1 MKHINISSMAC
12 FSPKLIIRIIDDS
25 YKIKCPYVLFVDPSI
40 IQTGDT
46 TGTTTADVDMMTPT
60 VNMDTVGKDVANNN
74 TPDKSADV
82 HTGDV
87 DMMTPTVN
95 MDTVEEDVAN
105 NNKPDKSADVHTGD
119 VDMMTPTVNMDTVE
133 EDVANNNTPDKSA
146 DVHTG
151 DVDMMTPTVN
161 MDTVEKD
168 VANNNKPDKRADVHT
183 GDVDMMTPTV
193 NMDTVEEDVANNNKP
208 DKSADVH
215 TGDVDMMT
223 PTVNMDTVEKDVANN
238 NKPDKR
244 ADVHTGD
251 VDMMT
256 PAVNMDT
263 VEEDEANNNKPDK
276 SADVHTGD
284 VAAFITIVDNAIS
297 DKRSATGDM
306 VPVDVDATIADAD
319 ITADIASMTFR
330 RDNEDNSREFF
341 ASLKQHLDSGQHC
354 DFTMK
359 TDQGAVHCHKLV
371 LSASGSLFQNVFD
384 RISRDRHSCG
394 KTAISK
400 VVLGKVLAWLYY
412 SDITIDETC
421 IEELMIVCG
430 KWKLIELLYTCGEYM
445 SNNMNVNNACWFFR
459 LSRENGIWKVAE
471 KCSYFIREHYEF
483 MHNTKQLEKLTLKQ
497 FCNIISNEEI
507 NVTNENIVYDS
518 ILRLLQTRPNIEL
531 LSLCYQSVRL
541 KKLTPRYLI
550 SKILN
555 HTRNVQRTDD
565 DMEVE
570 LTYEV
575 GIRPRYWDSLLYID
589 KNHNLCEYD
598 TISCKWVKYRSL
610 VNGRV
615 DPYTAVTATNNRM
628 VIVGGES
635 SREVTLIED
644 ACSVVKMPELPTQIP
659 RCGVS
664 MTGNYIFIVGGQTDI
679 NSASCW
685 NSVYE
690 VWIYHRK
697 VETLKPMNHGMASPL
712 VATCRGTLYVIGGI
726 NSEDKLSNRRVQALD
741 LIDAS
746 ADWKVCAD
754 LPQGCNNTNSGFVV
768 YEYRLVVLTT
778 KYCMTYDDLADS
790 WSVEQYECQGDELKP
805 VIFKN
810 HIWALVQKN
819 GKHCVK
825 CYCKENNEWKVEI
838 EDVPDVLYTASAMVE
853 RSQACNTFHQLP

>member
-1 MKHINISSMAC
+1 MAC

-60 VNMDTVGKDVANNN
+60 
-74 TPDKSADV
+74 
-82 HTGDV
+82 
-87 DMMTPTVN
+87 
-95 MDTVEEDVAN
+95 
-105 NNKPDKSADVHTGD
+105 
-119 VDMMTPTVNMDTVE
+119 
-133 EDVANNNTPDKSA
+133 
-146 DVHTG
+146 
-151 DVDMMTPTVN
+151 
-161 MDTVEKD
+161 
-168 VANNNKPDKRADVHT
+168 
-183 GDVDMMTPTV
+183 
-193 NMDTVEEDVANNNKP
+193 
-208 DKSADVH
+208 
-215 TGDVDMMT
+215 
-223 PTVNMDTVEKDVANN
+223 
-238 NKPDKR
+238 
-244 ADVHTGD
+244 
-251 VDMMT
+251 
-256 PAVNMDT
+256 VNMDT

-394 KTAISK
+394 KIAISK

-575 GIRPRYWDSLLYID
+575 GIRPRYWDSLLYIN
-589 KNHNLCEYD
+589 KNQNLCEYD

-615 DPYTAVTATNNRM
+615 DPYTAITATNNRM

-659 RCGVS
+659 GCGVS
-664 MTGNYIFIVGGQTDI
+664 MAGNYIFIVGGQTDI

-754 LPQGCNNTNSGFVV
+754 LPQGCNNTNSGFVI
-768 YEYRLVVLTT
+768 YEYRLLVLTT

-790 WSVEQYECQGDELKP
+790 WSVKQYECQGDELKP
-805 VIFKN
+805 VVYKN
-810 HIWALVQKN
+810 NIWALVKKD

-825 CYCKENNEWKVEI
+825 CYCRESNEWKI
-838 EDVPDVLYTASAMVE
+838 KIDDVPDVLYTASAMVE

>member
-60 VNMDTVGKDVANNN
+60 VNMDTVEKDVANNN
-74 TPDKSADV
+74 KPDKSADV
-82 HTGDV
+82 HTGDVDMMTPTVNMDTAEEDVANNNKPDKSADVHTGDVDMMTPTVNMDTAEEDVANNNKPDKSMDVHTDDV

-105 NNKPDKSADVHTGD
+105 NNKPDKSADVHT
-119 VDMMTPTVNMDTVE
+119 
-133 EDVANNNTPDKSA
+133 A
-146 DVHTG
+146 
-151 DVDMMTPTVN
+151 
-161 MDTVEKD
+161 
-168 VANNNKPDKRADVHT
+168 
-183 GDVDMMTPTV
+183 
-193 NMDTVEEDVANNNKP
+193 
-208 DKSADVH
+208 
-215 TGDVDMMT
+215 DVDMMT

-565 DMEVE
+565 DMEIE

-589 KNHNLCEYD
+589 KNHNLCKYD

-635 SREVTLIED
+635 SREVTFIED

-659 RCGVS
+659 GCGVS
-664 MTGNYIFIVGGQTDI
+664 MAGNYIFIVGGQTDI

-741 LIDAS
+741 LIDVS
-746 ADWKVCAD
+746 ADWKDCAD
-754 LPQGCNNTNSGFVV
+754 LPQGCNNTNSGFVIH
-768 YEYRLVVLTT
+768 EYRLLVLTT

-805 VIFKN
+805 VVYKN
-810 HIWALVQKN
+810 NIWALVQKD

-825 CYCKENNEWKVEI
+825 CYCKESNEWKI
-838 EDVPDVLYTASAMVE
+838 KIDDVPDVLYTASAMVE